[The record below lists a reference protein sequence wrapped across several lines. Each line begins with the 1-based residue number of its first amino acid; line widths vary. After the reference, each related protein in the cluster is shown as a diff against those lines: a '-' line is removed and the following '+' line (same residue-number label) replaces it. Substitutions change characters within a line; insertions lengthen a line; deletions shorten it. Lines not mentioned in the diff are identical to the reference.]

1 MTIQITVRL
10 DDDLVEAVDA
20 LVASGRAR
28 SRASVVEVA
37 LERHLRRELA
47 ARDVEIL
54 RGDVASGGDLDGLAA
69 WAQQLPASAQLD

>member
-10 DDDLVEAVDA
+10 DDDLVQAVDA
-20 LVASGRAR
+20 LVAEGRAR

-47 ARDVEIL
+47 VRDVEIL
-54 RGDVASGGDLDGLAA
+54 RAAPSGADLDALAA
-69 WAQQLPASAQLD
+69 WTQQAPASSHLD